1 MKESKT
7 YNETMQGTH
16 IIYLSQAI
24 IEGLNSLHKNNNQ
37 MLIPKEKMQ
46 TLYQALGEKY
56 VY

>member
-24 IEGLNSLHKNNNQ
+24 IEGLNSLHKNNN
-37 MLIPKEKMQ
+37 
-46 TLYQALGEKY
+46 
-56 VY
+56 